1 MLLQTTLL
9 DVAFLACAGEVLSGR
24 EQFHKG
30 PFSNFQSMH
39 HLYCAMKFI
48 PPGRFRNLPSDS
60 RDEVDLACGRSRN
73 LHWDLEGAK
82 LGIYIRV
89 KEIVIYLN
97 RYRRCFQ

>member
-1 MLLQTTLL
+1 MWRSWRAQEKYFQVKSNSILK
-9 DVAFLACAGEVLSGR
+9 DYFKIFN
-24 EQFHKG
+24 QFK
-30 PFSNFQSMH
+30 H
-39 HLYCAMKFI
+39 HLYHAMKFI

-73 LHWDLEGAK
+73 IHWDLEGAK

-89 KEIVIYLN
+89 KEMVIYLK